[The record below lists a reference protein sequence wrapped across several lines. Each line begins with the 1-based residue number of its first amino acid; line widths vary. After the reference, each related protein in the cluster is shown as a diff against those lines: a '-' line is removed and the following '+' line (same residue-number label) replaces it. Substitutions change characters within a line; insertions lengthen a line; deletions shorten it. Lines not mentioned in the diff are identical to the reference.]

1 MTGAYSVYRG
11 SQDKIGQHPG
21 SQDVVWA
28 EACCLIAFP
37 NLCSVLSPCY
47 CTVVAVISLL
57 RAWGQ
62 WAHEQN
68 HFLYFKEA
76 AQVHKLW

>member
-1 MTGAYSVYRG
+1 M
-11 SQDKIGQHPG
+11 Q
-21 SQDVVWA
+21 A

-47 CTVVAVISLL
+47 CTAVAVISLPW
-57 RAWGQ
+57 AWGQ

-68 HFLYFKEA
+68 HFLFFKEA
-76 AQVHKLW
+76 AQVHKAVVSTLLKSM